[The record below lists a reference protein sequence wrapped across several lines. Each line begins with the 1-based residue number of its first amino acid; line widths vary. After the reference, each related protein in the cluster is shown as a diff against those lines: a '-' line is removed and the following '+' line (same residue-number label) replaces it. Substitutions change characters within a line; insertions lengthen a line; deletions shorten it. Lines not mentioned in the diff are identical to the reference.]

1 MWTLP
6 NTLLNG
12 VPIAGWLEE
21 GNSIM
26 FSHVTTEYRPSEC
39 YPQYYTEY
47 YTCILVTWA
56 FLNSQLS
63 GKYYTTFSLYS
74 TRCYI

>member
-1 MWTLP
+1 MWILP

-26 FSHVTTEYRPSEC
+26 FSHVTTEYRPSEY

-47 YTCILVTWA
+47 YTCILVT
-56 FLNSQLS
+56 
-63 GKYYTTFSLYS
+63 
-74 TRCYI
+74 